1 MKDDS
6 IITIPKNKR
15 NGIVIW
21 DQEDYLSKYL
31 YQLDN
36 EALKKLK
43 TIQLKQQ
50 ARIIHPAGSMVAE
63 CYHLDL
69 TDEQ

>member
-1 MKDDS
+1 MGS
-6 IITIPKNKR
+6 WR
-15 NGIVIW
+15 
-21 DQEDYLSKYL
+21 LSK
-31 YQLDN
+31 QIFVPTWQWGF
-36 EALKKLK
+36 KKLK

-50 ARIIHPAGSMVAE
+50 VRIIHSAGSMVAE